1 MNALQAEKAI
11 KEALRDLHLI
21 NSEYHKTVAKS
32 VITML
37 YSTNFLEYDL
47 VKAFI
52 DFCYT
57 GILDM
62 TKVGKAAS

>member
-11 KEALRDLHLI
+11 REVLRDLHLI
-21 NSEYHKTVAKS
+21 NSEYKS

-37 YSTNFLEYDL
+37 YTINFLEYDL

-52 DFCYT
+52 NFCYT

-62 TKVGKAAS
+62 TKVGKATS